1 MNLNV
6 GQSKMLKMRY
16 RKKQQCLRKV
26 SKQKQAGPVRRSAY
40 VTGASEV
47 EEKKVNEIFKAF

>member
-26 SKQKQAGPVRRSAY
+26 SKQKQAGHSQKISICNWGLSGR
-40 VTGASEV
+40 GKEG
-47 EEKKVNEIFKAF
+47 E